1 MKSTR
6 ANRLFGGVG
15 YLWILLATPLAA
27 STVRIYV
34 ANNAGTT
41 FDVIDPV
48 TNKVVDSLKNF
59 EAPETVRFSPD
70 GDRLYITYRG
80 DMGLTVLD
88 RKTGKLIK
96 RIPLTGHKGYVD
108 DAAVTKDGK
117 LALVCIHERPGALD
131 IIDTTTLERVKSIPM
146 KGSLHDMV
154 LTGDD
159 KYAIVGSQ
167 DGRLLTVVDLRT
179 KEVAW
184 ELSFDRSVLVIDI
197 ENNPDGSGRR
207 VFVCLSNLNGFAVV
221 DFATHKE
228 VARVELPGDFSG
240 FGGPAGPGPSH
251 GVAVSPDGKTLWL
264 NNRPTNAVYAYSL
277 SDLKLLGKVAMP
289 QRQLPGKDPL
299 GAFPFWIG
307 FTPDG
312 GTVYISNSW
321 LKQVSVIDAKAMKV
335 VTNIPVGERPVRI
348 STLVIP

>member
-117 LALVCIHERPGALD
+117 LALVCIHERPGAL
-131 IIDTTTLERVKSIPM
+131 
-146 KGSLHDMV
+146 
-154 LTGDD
+154 
-159 KYAIVGSQ
+159 
-167 DGRLLTVVDLRT
+167 
-179 KEVAW
+179 
-184 ELSFDRSVLVIDI
+184 
-197 ENNPDGSGRR
+197 NP
-207 VFVCLSNLNGFAVV
+207 
-221 DFATHKE
+221 
-228 VARVELPGDFSG
+228 
-240 FGGPAGPGPSH
+240 
-251 GVAVSPDGKTLWL
+251 AVS
-264 NNRPTNAVYAYSL
+264 
-277 SDLKLLGKVAMP
+277 
-289 QRQLPGKDPL
+289 
-299 GAFPFWIG
+299 
-307 FTPDG
+307 
-312 GTVYISNSW
+312 
-321 LKQVSVIDAKAMKV
+321 
-335 VTNIPVGERPVRI
+335 
-348 STLVIP
+348 